1 MIRMV
6 YNFKLAD
13 IGEGIVE
20 GEVSKWYI
28 KVGDVV
34 KENQPLVEIITEKVT
49 VELPSPADGTIMK
62 IGPDAGKIVKVGE
75 VIVVIDD
82 GKEEDNVRG
91 VSKEEAKVDKKEV
104 IKEEIKSKKVIAT
117 PAVKRLAKEMGI
129 DITKVVATGEDG
141 KITEK
146 DVKLY
151 SKLEVQSNEERI
163 AFRGTRKTIAERLA
177 KSSDRVVQAW
187 IMEEIDMTEVTE
199 LKNRLKESSSEDIK
213 LTYMP
218 FFVKAVI
225 RSLKSSPRINASL
238 DEETED
244 IVIKKDYNIG
254 IATDTEQGLIVPVIK
269 KAQDKNIKEIAKE
282 IEKLSIEAKSGKLG
296 LEDTQGGTFTITNIG
311 AIGGISSIPIVN
323 YPEVAILAINKIM
336 KKVVHWEGNIVT
348 RDRVYLSLSFDH
360 RVLDGADV
368 ARFLNS
374 IRKCLE
380 DPESL
385 MKDEQS

>member
-1 MIRMV
+1 MV

-20 GEVSKWYI
+20 GEVSKWYV

-49 VELPSPADGTIMK
+49 VELPSPADGTITK

-82 GKEEDNVRG
+82 GKEDKGIEKSSEDVIE
-91 VSKEEAKVDKKEV
+91 VEKKDIIIE
-104 IKEEIKSKKVIAT
+104 KNKSNKIIAT
-117 PAVKRLAKEMGI
+117 PAVKRLAKEMGV
-129 DITKVVATGEDG
+129 DINRVVGTEEKGR
-141 KITEK
+141 ITEK

-163 AFRGTRKTIAERLA
+163 AFRGTRRTIAERLSE
-177 KSSDRVVQAW
+177 SSDRVVQAW
-187 IMEEIDMTEVTE
+187 IMEEIDMTNVTE
-199 LKNRLKESSSEDIK
+199 LKNKLKETSNEEIK

-238 DEETED
+238 DEEKED

-254 IATDTEQGLIVPVIK
+254 IATDTEQGLLVPVIK
-269 KAQDKNIKEIAKE
+269 KAQDKDITTIAKE
-282 IEKLSIEAKSGKLG
+282 IEELSREAKTGE
-296 LEDTQGGTFTITNIG
+296 LELADTQGGTFTITNIG

-336 KKVVHWEGNIVT
+336 KKVVLWEGEIVA

-380 DPESL
+380 EPESL
-385 MKDEQS
+385 MKDEQT

>member
-1 MIRMV
+1 MV

-20 GEVSKWYI
+20 GEVSKWYV

-49 VELPSPADGTIMK
+49 VELPSPADGTITK

-82 GKEEDNVRG
+82 GKEDRDIEESSKDVIEVEKEDIIIEKN
-91 VSKEEAKVDKKEV
+91 
-104 IKEEIKSKKVIAT
+104 KSKKIIAT
-117 PAVKRLAKEMGI
+117 PAVKRLAREMGV
-129 DITKVVATGEDG
+129 DINRVAGTEKEGR
-141 KITEK
+141 ITEK

-163 AFRGTRKTIAERLA
+163 AFRGTRRTIAERLSE
-177 KSSDRVVQAW
+177 SSNRVVQAW
-187 IMEEIDMTEVTE
+187 IMEEIDMTNVTE
-199 LKNRLKESSSEDIK
+199 LKNKLKETSSEEIK

-238 DEETED
+238 DEEKED

-254 IATDTEQGLIVPVIK
+254 IATDTEQGLLVPVIK
-269 KAQDKNIKEIAKE
+269 RAQDKDITTIAKE
-282 IEKLSIEAKSGKLG
+282 IEKLSREAKEGELE

-336 KKVVHWEGNIVT
+336 KKVVLWEGEIVA

-380 DPESL
+380 EPESL
-385 MKDEQS
+385 MKDEQT

>member
-1 MIRMV
+1 MV

-129 DITKVVATGEDG
+129 AITKVVATGEDG

-269 KAQDKNIKEIAKE
+269 KAQDKDIKEIAKE
-282 IEKLSIEAKSGKLG
+282 IEELSIEAKSGKLG

-336 KKVVHWEGNIVT
+336 KKVVHWEGKIVV

-380 DPESL
+380 NPESL

>member
-1 MIRMV
+1 MV

-20 GEVSKWYI
+20 GEVSKWYV

-49 VELPSPADGTIMK
+49 VELPSPADGTITK

-82 GKEEDNVRG
+82 GKEDRDIEESSKDVIEVEKEDIIIEKN
-91 VSKEEAKVDKKEV
+91 
-104 IKEEIKSKKVIAT
+104 KSKKIIAT
-117 PAVKRLAKEMGI
+117 PAVKRLAREMGV
-129 DITKVVATGEDG
+129 DINRVAGTEKEGR
-141 KITEK
+141 ITEK

-163 AFRGTRKTIAERLA
+163 AFRGTRRTIAERLS

-187 IMEEIDMTEVTE
+187 IMEEIDMTNVTE
-199 LKNRLKESSSEDIK
+199 LKNKLKETSTEDIK

-238 DEETED
+238 DEEKED

-254 IATDTEQGLIVPVIK
+254 IATDTEQGLLVPVIK
-269 KAQDKNIKEIAKE
+269 RAQDKDITTIAKE
-282 IEKLSIEAKSGKLG
+282 IEKLSREAKKGELE

-336 KKVVHWEGNIVT
+336 KKVVLWEGEIVA

-380 DPESL
+380 EPESL
-385 MKDEQS
+385 MKDEQT

>member
-1 MIRMV
+1 MV

-13 IGEGIVE
+13 IGEGIAE

-82 GKEEDNVRG
+82 GKEEDDVRG

-146 DVKLY
+146 DVKRY
-151 SKLEVQSNEERI
+151 SKLEVHSNEERI

-269 KAQDKNIKEIAKE
+269 KAQDKDIKKIAKE
-282 IEKLSIEAKSGKLG
+282 IEELSIEAKSGKLG

-336 KKVVHWEGNIVT
+336 KKVVHWEGKIVV

-380 DPESL
+380 NPESL

>member
-1 MIRMV
+1 MIKMV

-20 GEVSKWYI
+20 GEVSRWYV

-49 VELPSPADGTIMK
+49 VELPSPADGTITK

-82 GKEEDNVRG
+82 GKEDKGIEESSEDVIE
-91 VSKEEAKVDKKEV
+91 VEKKDIIIE
-104 IKEEIKSKKVIAT
+104 KNKSNKIIAT
-117 PAVKRLAKEMGI
+117 PAVKRLAKEMGV
-129 DITKVVATGEDG
+129 DINRVVGTEEEGR
-141 KITEK
+141 ITEK

-163 AFRGTRKTIAERLA
+163 AFRGTRRTIAERLS

-187 IMEEIDMTEVTE
+187 IMEEIDMTNVTKLKNE
-199 LKNRLKESSSEDIK
+199 LKETYTEEIK

-238 DEETED
+238 DEEKED

-254 IATDTEQGLIVPVIK
+254 IATDTEQGLLVPVIK
-269 KAQDKNIKEIAKE
+269 KAQDKDITTIAKE
-282 IEKLSIEAKSGKLG
+282 IEKLSREAKKGE
-296 LEDTQGGTFTITNIG
+296 LELADTQGGTFTITNIG

-336 KKVVHWEGNIVT
+336 KKVVLWEGEIVA

-374 IRKCLE
+374 IRKYIE
-380 DPESL
+380 EPESL
-385 MKDEQS
+385 MKDEQT

>member
-1 MIRMV
+1 MV

-82 GKEEDNVRG
+82 GKEEDDVRG

-199 LKNRLKESSSEDIK
+199 LKNKLKESSSDDIK

-269 KAQDKNIKEIAKE
+269 KAQDKDIKEIAKE
-282 IEKLSIEAKSGKLG
+282 IEELSIEAKSGKLG

-336 KKVVHWEGNIVT
+336 KKVVHWEGKIVV

-380 DPESL
+380 NPESL

>member
-1 MIRMV
+1 MV

-20 GEVSKWYI
+20 GEVSKWYV
-28 KVGDVV
+28 KVGDIV

-49 VELPSPADGTIMK
+49 VELPSPANGTIIK
-62 IGPDAGKIVKVGE
+62 IGPEAGKIAKVGE

-82 GKEEDNVRG
+82 GKEEDNVKEG
-91 VSKEEAKVDKKEV
+91 LKEETKVDKKEV
-104 IKEEIKSKKVIAT
+104 IKEEIKNKKVIAT

-129 DITKVVATGEDG
+129 DITKVVATGEEG
-141 KITEK
+141 RITEK

-187 IMEEIDMTEVTE
+187 IMEEIDMTKVTE
-199 LKNRLKESSSEDIK
+199 LKNKLKESSSEDIK

-254 IATDTEQGLIVPVIK
+254 IATDTEQGLVVPVIK
-269 KAQDKNIKEIAKE
+269 KAQDKDIKEIAKE
-282 IEKLSIEAKSGKLG
+282 IEELSIQAKSGKLG

-336 KKVVHWEGNIVT
+336 KKVVHWEGNIVA

-368 ARFLNS
+368 ARLLNS

>member
-1 MIRMV
+1 MV

-20 GEVSKWYI
+20 GEVSKWYV

-49 VELPSPADGTIMK
+49 VELPSPADGTITK

-82 GKEEDNVRG
+82 GKEDKGIEKSSEDVIE
-91 VSKEEAKVDKKEV
+91 VEKKDIIIE
-104 IKEEIKSKKVIAT
+104 KNKSNKIIAT
-117 PAVKRLAKEMGI
+117 PAVKRLAKEMGV
-129 DITKVVATGEDG
+129 DINRVVGTEEEGR
-141 KITEK
+141 ITEK

-163 AFRGTRKTIAERLA
+163 AFRGTRRTIAERLSE
-177 KSSDRVVQAW
+177 SSNRVVQAW
-187 IMEEIDMTEVTE
+187 IMEEIDMTNVTE
-199 LKNRLKESSSEDIK
+199 LKNKLKETSSEEIK

-238 DEETED
+238 DEEKED

-254 IATDTEQGLIVPVIK
+254 IATDTEQGLLVPVIK
-269 KAQDKNIKEIAKE
+269 RAQDKDITTIAKE
-282 IEKLSIEAKSGKLG
+282 IEKLSREAKEGELE

-336 KKVVHWEGNIVT
+336 KKVVLWEGEIVA

-380 DPESL
+380 EPESL
-385 MKDEQS
+385 MKDEQT

>member
-1 MIRMV
+1 MV

-20 GEVSKWYI
+20 GEVSRWYV

-49 VELPSPADGTIMK
+49 VELPSPADGTITK

-82 GKEEDNVRG
+82 GKEDKGIEESSEDVIE
-91 VSKEEAKVDKKEV
+91 VEKKDIIIE
-104 IKEEIKSKKVIAT
+104 KNKSNKIIAT
-117 PAVKRLAKEMGI
+117 LAVKRLAKEMGV
-129 DITKVVATGEDG
+129 DINRVVGTEEEGR
-141 KITEK
+141 ITEK

-163 AFRGTRKTIAERLA
+163 AFRGTRRTIAERLS

-187 IMEEIDMTEVTE
+187 IMEEIDMTNVTKLKNE
-199 LKNRLKESSSEDIK
+199 LKETSTEEIK

-238 DEETED
+238 DEEKED

-254 IATDTEQGLIVPVIK
+254 IATDTEQGLLVPVIK
-269 KAQDKNIKEIAKE
+269 KAQDKDIITIAKE
-282 IEKLSIEAKSGKLG
+282 IEELSREAKKGE
-296 LEDTQGGTFTITNIG
+296 LELADTQGGTFTITNIG

-336 KKVVHWEGNIVT
+336 KKVVLWEGEIVA

-374 IRKCLE
+374 IKKYIE
-380 DPESL
+380 EPESL
-385 MKDEQS
+385 MKDEQT

>member
-1 MIRMV
+1 MIIMV

-20 GEVSKWYI
+20 GEVSKWYV
-28 KVGDVV
+28 KVGDIV

-62 IGPDAGKIVKVGE
+62 IGPEAGKIVKVGE

-82 GKEEDNVRG
+82 GKEEDDTIEDSNDNVSE
-91 VSKEEAKVDKKEV
+91 VKSKDI
-104 IKEEIKSKKVIAT
+104 IKEIKNKKIIAT
-117 PAVKRLAKEMGI
+117 PAVKRVAKEMGI
-129 DITKVVATGEDG
+129 DINKVVGTGEDG
-141 KITEK
+141 RITEK

-177 KSSDRVVQAW
+177 KASNRVVQAW
-187 IMEEIDMTEVTE
+187 IMEEIDMTRVTE
-199 LKNRLKESSSEDIK
+199 LKDKLKKSSTEDIK

-225 RSLKSSPRINASL
+225 RSLKSNPRINASL
-238 DEETED
+238 DEESEA

-254 IATDTEQGLIVPVIK
+254 IATDTEQGLVVPVIK
-269 KAQDKNIKEIAKE
+269 KAQDKDITEIAKE
-282 IEKLSIEAKSGKLG
+282 IEELSLEAKSGKLN

-323 YPEVAILAINKIM
+323 YPEAAILAINKIM
-336 KKVVHWEGNIVT
+336 KKVVLWEGEIVA

-360 RVLDGADV
+360 RLLDGADV

>member
-1 MIRMV
+1 MV

-20 GEVSKWYI
+20 GEVSKWHV
-28 KVGDVV
+28 KVGDIV

-49 VELPSPADGTIMK
+49 VELPSPAKGVITK
-62 IGPDAGKIVKVGE
+62 IGPDVGMIVKVGE
-75 VIVVIDD
+75 TVVIIDD
-82 GKEEDNVRG
+82 GKEENNEIIEETQQTEEKQKDKLVKL
-91 VSKEEAKVDKKEV
+91 KEKQQ
-104 IKEEIKSKKVIAT
+104 IRRIIAT

-129 DITKVVATGEDG
+129 DINQVKGTEEDG
-141 KITEK
+141 RITEK
-146 DVKLY
+146 DVKLH
-151 SKLEVQSNEERI
+151 SKLNVQSNEERI
-163 AFRGTRKTIAERLA
+163 AFRGTRKTIAERLSKA
-177 KSSDRVVQAW
+177 SDRVVQAW

-199 LKNRLKESSSEDIK
+199 LKNKLKESKSNDIK

-225 RSLKSSPRINASL
+225 KSLKSNKRINASL

-269 KAQDKNIKEIAKE
+269 KAQDKSISEIAKE
-282 IEKLSIEAKSGKLG
+282 IERLSREAKSGKL
-296 LEDTQGGTFTITNIG
+296 EIESTKGGTFTITNIG

-336 KKVVHWEGNIVT
+336 KKVVSWEDKIVV

-374 IRKCLE
+374 IRKYLE
-380 DPESL
+380 EPESL
-385 MKDEQS
+385 IKE

>member
-1 MIRMV
+1 MV

-20 GEVSKWYI
+20 GEVSKWYV

-62 IGPDAGKIVKVGE
+62 IGPEAGKIAKVGE

-82 GKEEDNVRG
+82 GKEDDNVKDG
-91 VSKEEAKVDKKEV
+91 AKEETRVDKKEI
-104 IKEEIKSKKVIAT
+104 IKEEIKSRKVIAT

-141 KITEK
+141 RITEK
-146 DVKLY
+146 DVKVY

-187 IMEEIDMTEVTE
+187 IMEEIDMTKVTE

-282 IEKLSIEAKSGKLG
+282 IEKLSLEAKSGKLG

>member
-1 MIRMV
+1 MV

-20 GEVSKWYI
+20 GEVSRWYV

-49 VELPSPADGTIMK
+49 VELPSPADGTITK

-82 GKEEDNVRG
+82 GKEDKGIEESSEDVIE
-91 VSKEEAKVDKKEV
+91 VEKKDIIIE
-104 IKEEIKSKKVIAT
+104 KNKSNKIIAT
-117 PAVKRLAKEMGI
+117 PAVKRLAKEMGV
-129 DITKVVATGEDG
+129 DINRVVGTKEEGR
-141 KITEK
+141 ITEK

-163 AFRGTRKTIAERLA
+163 AFRGTRRTIAERLS

-187 IMEEIDMTEVTE
+187 IMEEIDMTNVTKLKNE
-199 LKNRLKESSSEDIK
+199 LKETSAEKIK

-238 DEETED
+238 DEEKED

-254 IATDTEQGLIVPVIK
+254 IATDTEQGLLVPVIK
-269 KAQDKNIKEIAKE
+269 KAQDKDIITIAKE
-282 IEKLSIEAKSGKLG
+282 IEELSREAKKGE
-296 LEDTQGGTFTITNIG
+296 LELADTQGGTFTITNIG

-336 KKVVHWEGNIVT
+336 KKVVLWEGEIVA

-374 IRKCLE
+374 IKKYIE
-380 DPESL
+380 EPESL
-385 MKDEQS
+385 MKDEQT

>member
-1 MIRMV
+1 MV

-20 GEVSKWYI
+20 GEVSKWYV

-49 VELPSPADGTIMK
+49 VELPSPADGTITK

-82 GKEEDNVRG
+82 GKEDRDIEESSKDVIEVEKEDIIIE
-91 VSKEEAKVDKKEV
+91 KD
-104 IKEEIKSKKVIAT
+104 KSKKIIAT
-117 PAVKRLAKEMGI
+117 PAVKRLAREMGV
-129 DITKVVATGEDG
+129 DINRVAGTEKEGR
-141 KITEK
+141 ITEK

-163 AFRGTRKTIAERLA
+163 AFRGTRRTIAERLS

-187 IMEEIDMTEVTE
+187 IMEEIDMTNVTE
-199 LKNRLKESSSEDIK
+199 LKNKLKETSTEDIK

-238 DEETED
+238 DEEKED

-254 IATDTEQGLIVPVIK
+254 IATDTEQGLLVPVIK
-269 KAQDKNIKEIAKE
+269 RAQDKDITTIAKE
-282 IEKLSIEAKSGKLG
+282 IEKLSREAKEGELE

-336 KKVVHWEGNIVT
+336 KKVVLWEGEIVA

-380 DPESL
+380 EPESL
-385 MKDEQS
+385 MKDEQT

>member
-1 MIRMV
+1 MIKMV

-20 GEVSKWYI
+20 GEVSRWYV

-49 VELPSPADGTIMK
+49 VELPSPADGTITK

-82 GKEEDNVRG
+82 GKEDKSIEESSEDVIE
-91 VSKEEAKVDKKEV
+91 VEKKDIIIE
-104 IKEEIKSKKVIAT
+104 KNKSNKIIAT
-117 PAVKRLAKEMGI
+117 PAVKRLAKEMGV
-129 DITKVVATGEDG
+129 DINRVVGTKEEGR
-141 KITEK
+141 ITEK

-163 AFRGTRKTIAERLA
+163 AFRGTRRTIAERLS

-187 IMEEIDMTEVTE
+187 IMEEIDMTNVTKLKNE
-199 LKNRLKESSSEDIK
+199 LKETSAEKIK

-238 DEETED
+238 DEEKED

-254 IATDTEQGLIVPVIK
+254 IATDTEQGLLVPVIK
-269 KAQDKNIKEIAKE
+269 KAQDKDIITIAKE
-282 IEKLSIEAKSGKLG
+282 IEELSREAKKGE
-296 LEDTQGGTFTITNIG
+296 LELADTQGGTFTITNIG

-336 KKVVHWEGNIVT
+336 KKVVLWEGEIVA

-374 IRKCLE
+374 IRKYIE
-380 DPESL
+380 EPESL
-385 MKDEQS
+385 MKDEQT

>member
-1 MIRMV
+1 MV

-20 GEVSKWYI
+20 GEVSKWHV
-28 KVGDVV
+28 KVGDIV

-49 VELPSPADGTIMK
+49 VELPSPAKGVITK
-62 IGPDAGKIVKVGE
+62 IGPDVGMIVKVGE
-75 VIVVIDD
+75 TVVIIDD
-82 GKEEDNVRG
+82 GKEENNEIIEETQQTEEKQKDKLVKL
-91 VSKEEAKVDKKEV
+91 KEKQQ
-104 IKEEIKSKKVIAT
+104 IRRIIAT

-129 DITKVVATGEDG
+129 DINQVKGTEEDG
-141 KITEK
+141 RITEK
-146 DVKLY
+146 DVKLH
-151 SKLEVQSNEERI
+151 SKLNVQSNEERI
-163 AFRGTRKTIAERLA
+163 AFRGTRKTIAERLSKA
-177 KSSDRVVQAW
+177 SDRVVQAW
-187 IMEEIDMTEVTE
+187 IMEEIDMTKVTE
-199 LKNRLKESSSEDIK
+199 LKNKLKESNSNDIK

-225 RSLKSSPRINASL
+225 KSLESNKRINASL

-269 KAQDKNIKEIAKE
+269 KAQNKSISEIAKE
-282 IEKLSIEAKSGKLG
+282 IEKLSKEAKSGKL
-296 LEDTQGGTFTITNIG
+296 EIENTKGGTFTITNIG

-336 KKVVHWEGNIVT
+336 KKVVSWEDKIVV

-374 IRKCLE
+374 IRK
-380 DPESL
+380 
-385 MKDEQS
+385 

>member
-1 MIRMV
+1 MIKMV

-20 GEVSKWYI
+20 GEVSRWYV

-49 VELPSPADGTIMK
+49 VELPSPADGTITK

-82 GKEEDNVRG
+82 GKEDKGIEESSEDVIE
-91 VSKEEAKVDKKEV
+91 VEKKDIIIE
-104 IKEEIKSKKVIAT
+104 KNKSNKIIAT
-117 PAVKRLAKEMGI
+117 LAVKRLAKEMGV
-129 DITKVVATGEDG
+129 DINRVVGTEEEGR
-141 KITEK
+141 ITEK

-163 AFRGTRKTIAERLA
+163 AFRGTRRTIAERLS

-187 IMEEIDMTEVTE
+187 IMEEIDMTNVTKLKNE
-199 LKNRLKESSSEDIK
+199 LKETSTEEIK

-238 DEETED
+238 DEEKED

-254 IATDTEQGLIVPVIK
+254 IATDTEQGLLVPVIK
-269 KAQDKNIKEIAKE
+269 KAQDKDIITIAKE
-282 IEKLSIEAKSGKLG
+282 IEELSREAKKGE
-296 LEDTQGGTFTITNIG
+296 LELADTQGGTFTITNIG

-336 KKVVHWEGNIVT
+336 KKVVLWEGEIVA

-374 IRKCLE
+374 IKKYIE
-380 DPESL
+380 EPESL
-385 MKDEQS
+385 MKDEQT

>member
-1 MIRMV
+1 MV

-20 GEVSKWYI
+20 GEVSRWYV

-49 VELPSPADGTIMK
+49 VELPSPADGTITK
-62 IGPDAGKIVKVGE
+62 IGPDVGKIVKVGE

-82 GKEEDNVRG
+82 GKEDKGIEESSEDVIE
-91 VSKEEAKVDKKEV
+91 VEKKDIIIE
-104 IKEEIKSKKVIAT
+104 KNKSNKIIAT
-117 PAVKRLAKEMGI
+117 LAVKRLAKEMGV
-129 DITKVVATGEDG
+129 DINRVVGTEEEGR
-141 KITEK
+141 ITEK
-146 DVKLY
+146 DVKSY

-163 AFRGTRKTIAERLA
+163 AFRGTRRTIAERLS

-187 IMEEIDMTEVTE
+187 IMEEIDMTNVTKLKNE
-199 LKNRLKESSSEDIK
+199 LKETSTEEIK

-238 DEETED
+238 DEEKED

-254 IATDTEQGLIVPVIK
+254 IATDTEQGLLVPVIK
-269 KAQDKNIKEIAKE
+269 KAQDKDIITIAKE
-282 IEKLSIEAKSGKLG
+282 IEELSREAKKGE
-296 LEDTQGGTFTITNIG
+296 LELADTQGGTFTITNIG

-336 KKVVHWEGNIVT
+336 KKVVLWEGEIVA

-374 IRKCLE
+374 IKKYIE
-380 DPESL
+380 EPESL
-385 MKDEQS
+385 MKDEQT

>member
-1 MIRMV
+1 MV

-20 GEVSKWYI
+20 GEVSRWYV

-34 KENQPLVEIITEKVT
+34 KESQPLVEIITEKVT
-49 VELPSPADGTIMK
+49 VELPSPADGTITK

-82 GKEEDNVRG
+82 GKEDKDIEESSKDVIEVEKEDIIIEKN
-91 VSKEEAKVDKKEV
+91 
-104 IKEEIKSKKVIAT
+104 KSKKIIAT
-117 PAVKRLAKEMGI
+117 PAVKRLAREMGV
-129 DITKVVATGEDG
+129 DINRVVGTEEEGR
-141 KITEK
+141 ITEK

-163 AFRGTRKTIAERLA
+163 AFRGTRRTIAERLS

-187 IMEEIDMTEVTE
+187 IMEEIDMTNVAE
-199 LKNRLKESSSEDIK
+199 LKHILKETSTEDIK

-238 DEETED
+238 DEEKED

-254 IATDTEQGLIVPVIK
+254 IATDTEQGLLVPVIK
-269 KAQDKNIKEIAKE
+269 KAQDKDITTIAKE
-282 IEKLSIEAKSGKLG
+282 IEELSREAKKGELEI
-296 LEDTQGGTFTITNIG
+296 EDTQGGTFTITNIG

-336 KKVVHWEGNIVT
+336 KKVVLWEGEIVA

-380 DPESL
+380 EPESL
-385 MKDEQS
+385 MKDEQT

>member
-1 MIRMV
+1 MV

-20 GEVSKWYI
+20 GEVSKWYV

-62 IGPDAGKIVKVGE
+62 IGPEAGKIAKVGE

-82 GKEEDNVRG
+82 GKEDDNVKDG
-91 VSKEEAKVDKKEV
+91 AKEETRVDKKEI
-104 IKEEIKSKKVIAT
+104 IKEEIKSRKVIAT

-141 KITEK
+141 RITEK
-146 DVKLY
+146 DVKVY

-187 IMEEIDMTEVTE
+187 IMEEIDMTKVTE

-218 FFVKAVI
+218 FFVKAII

>member
-1 MIRMV
+1 MV

-20 GEVSKWYI
+20 GEVSKWYV

-49 VELPSPADGTIMK
+49 VELPSPADGTITK

-82 GKEEDNVRG
+82 GKEDKGIEKSSEDVIE
-91 VSKEEAKVDKKEV
+91 VEKKDIIIE
-104 IKEEIKSKKVIAT
+104 KNKSNKIIAT
-117 PAVKRLAKEMGI
+117 PAVKRLAKEMGV
-129 DITKVVATGEDG
+129 DINRVVGTEENGR
-141 KITEK
+141 ITEK

-163 AFRGTRKTIAERLA
+163 AFRGTRRTIAERLSE
-177 KSSDRVVQAW
+177 SSNRVVQAW
-187 IMEEIDMTEVTE
+187 IMEEIDMTNVTE
-199 LKNRLKESSSEDIK
+199 LKNKLKETSSEEIK

-238 DEETED
+238 DEEKED

-254 IATDTEQGLIVPVIK
+254 IATDTEQGLLVPVIK
-269 KAQDKNIKEIAKE
+269 KAQDKDITTIAKE
-282 IEKLSIEAKSGKLG
+282 IEELSREAKTGE
-296 LEDTQGGTFTITNIG
+296 LELADTQGGTFTITNIG

-336 KKVVHWEGNIVT
+336 KKVVLWEGEIVA

-380 DPESL
+380 EPESL
-385 MKDEQS
+385 MKDEQT

>member
-1 MIRMV
+1 MV
-6 YNFKLAD
+6 YNFRLAD

-20 GEVSKWYI
+20 GEVSKWHV
-28 KVGDVV
+28 KVGDIV

-49 VELPSPADGTIMK
+49 VELPSPAKGVITK
-62 IGPDAGKIVKVGE
+62 IGPDVGMIVKVGE
-75 VIVVIDD
+75 TIVIIDD
-82 GKEEDNVRG
+82 GKEENNEIIEETQQPEEKQKDKLVKL
-91 VSKEEAKVDKKEV
+91 KEKQQ
-104 IKEEIKSKKVIAT
+104 IRRIIAT

-129 DITKVVATGEDG
+129 DINQVKGTEEDG
-141 KITEK
+141 RITEK
-146 DVKLY
+146 DVKLH
-151 SKLEVQSNEERI
+151 SKLNVQSNEERI
-163 AFRGTRKTIAERLA
+163 AFRGTRRTIADRLSKA
-177 KSSDRVVQAW
+177 SDRVVQAW
-187 IMEEIDMTEVTE
+187 IMEEIDMTKVTE
-199 LKNRLKESSSEDIK
+199 LKNKLKESNSNDIK

-225 RSLKSSPRINASL
+225 KSLESNKRINASL

-269 KAQDKNIKEIAKE
+269 KAQDKSISEIAKE
-282 IEKLSIEAKSGKLG
+282 IERLSKEAKSGKL
-296 LEDTQGGTFTITNIG
+296 EIENTKGGTFTITNIG

-336 KKVVHWEGNIVT
+336 KKVVSWEDKIVV

-374 IRKCLE
+374 IRKYLE
-380 DPESL
+380 EPESL
-385 MKDEQS
+385 IEE

>member
-1 MIRMV
+1 MIKMV

-20 GEVSKWYI
+20 GEVSKWYV
-28 KVGDVV
+28 KVGDIV

-49 VELPSPADGTIMK
+49 VELPSPADGTIIK
-62 IGPDAGKIVKVGE
+62 IGPEAGKIAKVGE

-82 GKEEDNVRG
+82 GKEEDNVKEG
-91 VSKEEAKVDKKEV
+91 LKEETKVDKKEV
-104 IKEEIKSKKVIAT
+104 IKEEIKNKKVIAT

-129 DITKVVATGEDG
+129 DITKVVPTGENG
-141 KITEK
+141 RITEK

-163 AFRGTRKTIAERLA
+163 AFRGTRRTIAERLA

-187 IMEEIDMTEVTE
+187 IMEEIDMTKVTE

-254 IATDTEQGLIVPVIK
+254 IATDTEQGLVVPVIK
-269 KAQDKNIKEIAKE
+269 KAQEKNIKEIAKE
-282 IEKLSIEAKSGKLG
+282 IEELSIEAKSGKLG

-336 KKVVHWEGNIVT
+336 KKVVHWEGNIVA

>member
-1 MIRMV
+1 MV

-20 GEVSKWYI
+20 GEVSRWYV

-49 VELPSPADGTIMK
+49 VELPSPADGTITK

-82 GKEEDNVRG
+82 GKEDKGIEESSEDVIE
-91 VSKEEAKVDKKEV
+91 VEKKDIIIE
-104 IKEEIKSKKVIAT
+104 KNKSNKIIAT
-117 PAVKRLAKEMGI
+117 PAVKRLAKEMGV
-129 DITKVVATGEDG
+129 DINRVVGTEEEGR
-141 KITEK
+141 ITEK

-163 AFRGTRKTIAERLA
+163 AFRGTRRTIAERLS

-187 IMEEIDMTEVTE
+187 IMEEIDMTNVTKLKNE
-199 LKNRLKESSSEDIK
+199 LKETYTEEIK

-238 DEETED
+238 DEEKED

-254 IATDTEQGLIVPVIK
+254 IATDTEQGLLVPVIK
-269 KAQDKNIKEIAKE
+269 KAQGKDIITIAKE
-282 IEKLSIEAKSGKLG
+282 IEELSREAKKGE
-296 LEDTQGGTFTITNIG
+296 LELADTQGGTFTITNIG

-336 KKVVHWEGNIVT
+336 KKVVLWEGEIVA

-374 IRKCLE
+374 IRKYIE
-380 DPESL
+380 EPESL
-385 MKDEQS
+385 MKDEQT

>member
-1 MIRMV
+1 MV
-6 YNFKLAD
+6 YNFKLVD

-20 GEVSKWYI
+20 GEVSRWYV

-34 KENQPLVEIITEKVT
+34 KESQPLVEIITEKVT
-49 VELPSPADGTIMK
+49 VELPSPADGTITK

-82 GKEEDNVRG
+82 GKEDKGIEESSEDVIE
-91 VSKEEAKVDKKEV
+91 VKKKDIIIE
-104 IKEEIKSKKVIAT
+104 KNKSKKIIAT
-117 PAVKRLAKEMGI
+117 PAVKRLAREMGV
-129 DITKVVATGEDG
+129 DINRVVGTEEEGR
-141 KITEK
+141 ITEK

-163 AFRGTRKTIAERLA
+163 AFRGTRKTIAERLS

-187 IMEEIDMTEVTE
+187 IMEEIDMTNVTE
-199 LKNRLKESSSEDIK
+199 LKNKLKETSTEEIK

-238 DEETED
+238 DEEKED

-254 IATDTEQGLIVPVIK
+254 IATDTEQGLLVPVIK
-269 KAQDKNIKEIAKE
+269 KAQDKDITTIAKE
-282 IEKLSIEAKSGKLG
+282 IEELSREAKKGELEI
-296 LEDTQGGTFTITNIG
+296 EDTQGGTFTITNIG

-336 KKVVHWEGNIVT
+336 KKVVLWEGEIVA

-380 DPESL
+380 EPESL
-385 MKDEQS
+385 MKDEQT

>member
-1 MIRMV
+1 MV

-13 IGEGIVE
+13 IVEGIVE

-82 GKEEDNVRG
+82 GKEEDNVRV

-187 IMEEIDMTEVTE
+187 IMEEIDMTKVTE
-199 LKNRLKESSSEDIK
+199 LKNKLKESSSEDIK

-282 IEKLSIEAKSGKLG
+282 IEELSIEAKSGKLG

-336 KKVVHWEGNIVT
+336 KKVVHWEGNIVA

-380 DPESL
+380 NPESL

>member
-1 MIRMV
+1 MV

-20 GEVSKWYI
+20 GEVNKWYV
-28 KVGDVV
+28 KVGDIV

-62 IGPDAGKIVKVGE
+62 IGPEAGKIAKVGE

-82 GKEEDNVRG
+82 GKEDDNVKDG
-91 VSKEEAKVDKKEV
+91 AKEETRVDKKEI
-104 IKEEIKSKKVIAT
+104 IKEEIKSRKVIAT

-141 KITEK
+141 RITEK
-146 DVKLY
+146 DVKVY

-187 IMEEIDMTEVTE
+187 IMEEIDMTKVTE

-282 IEKLSIEAKSGKLG
+282 IEELSIEAKSGKLG

-336 KKVVHWEGNIVT
+336 KKVVHWEGNIVA

>member
-1 MIRMV
+1 MV

-82 GKEEDNVRG
+82 GKEEDDVRG

-146 DVKLY
+146 DVKRY
-151 SKLEVQSNEERI
+151 SKLEVHSNEERI

-269 KAQDKNIKEIAKE
+269 KAQDKDIKEIAKE
-282 IEKLSIEAKSGKLG
+282 IEELSIEAKSGKLG

-336 KKVVHWEGNIVT
+336 KKVVHWEGKIVA
-348 RDRVYLSLSFDH
+348 RDRVYLSSSFDH

-380 DPESL
+380 NPESL
-385 MKDEQS
+385 MKD

>member
-1 MIRMV
+1 MV

-20 GEVSKWYI
+20 GEVSRWYV

-49 VELPSPADGTIMK
+49 VELPSPADGTITK

-82 GKEEDNVRG
+82 GKEDKSIEESSEDVIE
-91 VSKEEAKVDKKEV
+91 VEKKDIIIE
-104 IKEEIKSKKVIAT
+104 KNKSNKIIAT
-117 PAVKRLAKEMGI
+117 PAVKRLAKEMGV
-129 DITKVVATGEDG
+129 DINRVVGTEEEGR
-141 KITEK
+141 ITEK
-146 DVKLY
+146 DVKSY

-163 AFRGTRKTIAERLA
+163 AFRGTRRTIAERLS

-187 IMEEIDMTEVTE
+187 IMEEIDMTNVTKLKNE
-199 LKNRLKESSSEDIK
+199 LKETSTEEIK

-238 DEETED
+238 DEEKED

-254 IATDTEQGLIVPVIK
+254 IATDTEQGLLVPVIK
-269 KAQDKNIKEIAKE
+269 KAQDKDIITIAKE
-282 IEKLSIEAKSGKLG
+282 IEELSREAKKGE
-296 LEDTQGGTFTITNIG
+296 LELADTQGGTFTITNIG

-336 KKVVHWEGNIVT
+336 KKVVLWEGEIVA

-374 IRKCLE
+374 IRKYIE
-380 DPESL
+380 EPESL
-385 MKDEQS
+385 MKDEQT

>member
-1 MIRMV
+1 MIKMV

-20 GEVSKWYI
+20 GEVSRWYV

-49 VELPSPADGTIMK
+49 VELPSPADGTITK

-82 GKEEDNVRG
+82 GKEDKSIEESSENVIE
-91 VSKEEAKVDKKEV
+91 VEKKDIIIE
-104 IKEEIKSKKVIAT
+104 KNKSNKIIAT
-117 PAVKRLAKEMGI
+117 PAVKRLAKEMGV
-129 DITKVVATGEDG
+129 DINRVVGTEEEGR
-141 KITEK
+141 ITEK

-163 AFRGTRKTIAERLA
+163 AFRGTRRTIAERLS

-187 IMEEIDMTEVTE
+187 IMEEIDMTNVTKLKNE
-199 LKNRLKESSSEDIK
+199 LKETSTEEIK

-238 DEETED
+238 DEEKED

-254 IATDTEQGLIVPVIK
+254 IATDTEQGLLVPVIK
-269 KAQDKNIKEIAKE
+269 KAQDKDIITIAKE
-282 IEKLSIEAKSGKLG
+282 IEELSREAKKGE
-296 LEDTQGGTFTITNIG
+296 LELADTQGGTFTITNIG

-336 KKVVHWEGNIVT
+336 KKVVLWEGEIVA

-374 IRKCLE
+374 IRKYIE
-380 DPESL
+380 EPESL
-385 MKDEQS
+385 MKDEQT

>member
-1 MIRMV
+1 MV

-20 GEVSKWYI
+20 GEVSRWYV

-49 VELPSPADGTIMK
+49 VELPSPADGTITK
-62 IGPDAGKIVKVGE
+62 IGPDVGKIVKVGE

-82 GKEEDNVRG
+82 GKEDKSIEESSEDVIE
-91 VSKEEAKVDKKEV
+91 VEKKDIIIE
-104 IKEEIKSKKVIAT
+104 KNKSNKIIAT
-117 PAVKRLAKEMGI
+117 LAVKRLAKEMGV
-129 DITKVVATGEDG
+129 DINRVVGTEEEGR
-141 KITEK
+141 ITEK

-163 AFRGTRKTIAERLA
+163 AFRGTRRTIAERLS

-187 IMEEIDMTEVTE
+187 IMEEIDMTNVTKLKNE
-199 LKNRLKESSSEDIK
+199 LKETSTEEIK

-238 DEETED
+238 DEEKED

-254 IATDTEQGLIVPVIK
+254 IATDTEQGLLVPVIK
-269 KAQDKNIKEIAKE
+269 KAQDKDIITIAKE
-282 IEKLSIEAKSGKLG
+282 IEELSREAKKGE
-296 LEDTQGGTFTITNIG
+296 LELADTQGGTFTITNIG

-336 KKVVHWEGNIVT
+336 KKVVLWEGEIVA

-374 IRKCLE
+374 IKKYIE
-380 DPESL
+380 EPESL
-385 MKDEQS
+385 MKDEQT

>member
-1 MIRMV
+1 MIKMV

-20 GEVSKWYI
+20 GEVSRWYV

-49 VELPSPADGTIMK
+49 VELPSPADGTITK

-82 GKEEDNVRG
+82 GKEDKGIEESSEDVIE
-91 VSKEEAKVDKKEV
+91 VEKKDIIIE
-104 IKEEIKSKKVIAT
+104 KNKSNKIIAT
-117 PAVKRLAKEMGI
+117 LAVKRLAKEMGV
-129 DITKVVATGEDG
+129 DINRVVGTEEEGR
-141 KITEK
+141 ITEK

-163 AFRGTRKTIAERLA
+163 AFRGTRRTIAERLS

-187 IMEEIDMTEVTE
+187 IMEEIDMTNVTKLKNE
-199 LKNRLKESSSEDIK
+199 LKETSTEEIK

-238 DEETED
+238 DEEKED

-254 IATDTEQGLIVPVIK
+254 IATDTEQGLLVPVIK
-269 KAQDKNIKEIAKE
+269 KAQDKDIITIAKE
-282 IEKLSIEAKSGKLG
+282 IEELSREAKKGE
-296 LEDTQGGTFTITNIG
+296 LELADTQGGTFTITNIG

-336 KKVVHWEGNIVT
+336 KKVVLWEGEIVA

-374 IRKCLE
+374 IRKYIE
-380 DPESL
+380 EPESL
-385 MKDEQS
+385 MKDEQT